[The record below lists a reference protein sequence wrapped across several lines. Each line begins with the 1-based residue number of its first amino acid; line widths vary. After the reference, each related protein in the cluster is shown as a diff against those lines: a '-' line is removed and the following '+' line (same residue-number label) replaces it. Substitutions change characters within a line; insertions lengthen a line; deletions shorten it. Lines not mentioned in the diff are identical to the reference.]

1 MTETTADW
9 REVLAERNRKF
20 QRLSLEK
27 QVEELEE
34 YYTKY
39 PPGHHRDKIK
49 EQIDEQKNSIAP
61 GQQGNDNGQR

>member
-1 MTETTADW
+1 MAKPAADW
-9 REVLAERNRKF
+9 REVLSERNKKF

-34 YYTKY
+34 YYAKY

-49 EQIDEQKNSIAP
+49 EQIDEQKNSLAP
-61 GQQGNDNGQR
+61 GQSGHG